1 MDSLTNMSPYQSTQ
15 SRAHT
20 SKGSSDFT
28 SNPISRRSKSD
39 SEISEA
45 SLGHLLSPS
54 SSNYAG
60 SLTVKDGRNGE
71 LGYDMSRFNDHIQPN
86 PFSCYEIRSNQYDNG
101 RGESIDTSRK
111 HNNNNTDMHF
121 WSYPNLL
128 QSYSS
133 TDRLCNGG
141 KTTPNNSF
149 KRYSTSKH
157 SGGHGIP
164 FYSSFGGSRGFGRGP
179 SCFSRRKVIIIKFT
193 IIYDLN

>member
-1 MDSLTNMSPYQSTQ
+1 MSPYQSTQ

-20 SKGSSDFT
+20 PKGSSDFN

-45 SLGHLLSPS
+45 SLGHIRLPS
-54 SSNYAG
+54 SNKLSG
-60 SLTVKDGRNGE
+60 SLTTNDGGNVE

-86 PFSCYEIRSNQYDNG
+86 PFSYYEIKSNQCDNG
-101 RGESIDTSRK
+101 RGESIDSSRR

-128 QSYSS
+128 QNYSS
-133 TDRLCNGG
+133 TDRLCNGS
-141 KTTPNNSF
+141 KTSPNSSF
-149 KRYSTSKH
+149 KRYSAGKH

-164 FYSSFGGSRGFGRGP
+164 FYSGFGGSRGFGRGP
-179 SCFSRRKVIIIKFT
+179 SCLSRRKVT
-193 IIYDLN
+193 IRHSFNIC